1 MDASQ
6 ATKDL
11 KRFEKN
17 LQPWD
22 IFQWAQ
28 LRPHKNWWG
37 TKCFD
42 RIKKQKKCYFSYEL
56 EICWKNVVEAARNF
70 EFLSQRCI
78 YKMDFF
84 YLLVLKRRELENLIT
99 PLVVL
104 CPSLTSFEIQ
114 KLRKKLWYSKYFLTP
129 IFFFNSKSIFLR
141 PPLILQYIEI
151 WECHFVEA
159 TIL

>member
-11 KRFEKN
+11 KRVEKN

-78 YKMDFF
+78 YKMDF
-84 YLLVLKRRELENLIT
+84 LVASPKRRELENLIT
-99 PLVVL
+99 PLVVPL
-104 CPSLTSFEIQ
+104 SQFDVIWNPETSQ
-114 KLRKKLWYSKYFLTP
+114 KSYDTAN
-129 IFFFNSKSIFLR
+129 I
-141 PPLILQYIEI
+141 
-151 WECHFVEA
+151 C
-159 TIL
+159 